1 MGIGS
6 VLELLNVL
14 IAGAFNAFLALQ
26 TVNLLVEEFRVRAAL
41 SHIEVTRARHLVVEL
56 LLSLCF
62 H

>member
-14 IAGAFNAFLALQ
+14 IAGAFNAFLTLQ

-41 SHIEVTRARHLVVEL
+41 SNIEITGARHLVFEL